1 MQRVRKGTEGSYEVP
16 SGTRVHL
23 KGRVFTID
31 ESFLLV
37 FSLVVDRVRIMKRLS
52 EVWLS
57 TGRTILW
64 ASPTLRL
71 ARAIYSRLRKM
82 LSRSGMLWMILLICL
97 FSCVTGEWLRI
108 NKTYICKKL
117 SPPQAKPYKLQPQH
131 GLVWL
136 PDPSWKGRSITCNR
150 IRVVVIFV
158 CPTPPT
164 LPILPGMAKVDR
176 LHVKGREPF

>member
-1 MQRVRKGTEGSYEVP
+1 MAEHRPY
-16 SGTRVHL
+16 
-23 KGRVFTID
+23 
-31 ESFLLV
+31 
-37 FSLVVDRVRIMKRLS
+37 
-52 EVWLS
+52 
-57 TGRTILW
+57 RTILW

-82 LSRSGMLWMILLICL
+82 SRSGMLWVILLICL

-150 IRVVVIFV
+150 IRAVVIFV

-164 LPILPGMAKVDR
+164 LPILPGMAKVGQTR
-176 LHVKGREPF
+176 GLHFNFSPLQLGQVYHCKIPSSPRSTQLGDKIVCM

>member
-1 MQRVRKGTEGSYEVP
+1 MAEHRTY
-16 SGTRVHL
+16 
-23 KGRVFTID
+23 
-31 ESFLLV
+31 
-37 FSLVVDRVRIMKRLS
+37 
-52 EVWLS
+52 
-57 TGRTILW
+57 RTILW

-82 LSRSGMLWMILLICL
+82 LSRSGMLWVMLLICL

-108 NKTYICKKL
+108 KKTYLQKL
-117 SPPQAKPYKLQPQH
+117 QAKPYKLQPQH

-136 PDPSWKGRSITCNR
+136 PDPSWKGRSIARNR
-150 IRVVVIFV
+150 IRAVIIFV
-158 CPTPPT
+158 CPTPP